1 MLTIRIR
8 RLWVLSAVVVRAV
21 IGHHGR
27 PGSLL
32 PPSAALPS
40 AMRGISSGCGRLEG
54 RSAQPDNGSTVIYAM
69 TAEGA
74 RTPVWPGR
82 RDYLHR

>member
-21 IGHHGR
+21 TGHHGR

-54 RSAQPDNGSTVIYAM
+54 RSAQPD
-69 TAEGA
+69 
-74 RTPVWPGR
+74 RPVLR
-82 RDYLHR
+82 QRINRDLRDDR